1 MPRFPGVFFRYMVAS
16 GYFYSFCIRVG
27 ILSGFQVCPSAND
40 FLMISASCSSA
51 EQIPKLLGTDMKSNE
66 STRAQISETSKLH
79 VDHSRLLDDDGKKAA
94 NVWALKRLAREYILK
109 SLVPRS

>member
-1 MPRFPGVFFRYMVAS
+1 MYIFGIWSHQVIFIPFF
-16 GYFYSFCIRVG
+16 IRVG

-66 STRAQISETSKLH
+66 SVRGQISKTSKLH
-79 VDHSRLLDDDGKKAA
+79 VDPSRLLDDDGKKAA
-94 NVWALKRLAREYILK
+94 NVWALKLAREYILK
-109 SLVPRS
+109 SLAPRS